1 MSFPASGQGLWDS
14 LEMGS
19 GRKLKEGFTLL
30 EVFVAMSLLFVVLA
44 TVYGSFQVHVK
55 TMERAV
61 QVHRLNQVA
70 RVSLSIL
77 ARDLQGVFWPL
88 LSAEEAQELSEE
100 EEQEPDEE
108 EETMGPVAKEK
119 VEDQELYFLVQ
130 PIQEAGRPWYRMI
143 LLTQSIPGGPLLDQ
157 YPWVHAVEYRLAK
170 DQDTG
175 KPVLVRREN
184 LAPTRDIL
192 SGGEEWALSEAV
204 VAFEVLCWSRA
215 GELFQEWD
223 SRITRSLPAAVLV
236 RLWVQDPADPA
247 QEPVLYSLRVS
258 MPPSPELPEEEG
270 PCRKPKR
277 TETRTLV

>member
-1 MSFPASGQGLWDS
+1 MVSG
-14 LEMGS
+14 
-19 GRKLKEGFTLL
+19 KTLKEGFTLL
-30 EVFVAMSLLFVVLA
+30 EVFVAISLLFVVLA

-61 QVHRLNQVA
+61 QAHRLNHAA

-88 LSAEEAQELSEE
+88 LSAEEALELLEE
-100 EEQEPDEE
+100 DEEEPDEE

-130 PIQEAGRPWYRMI
+130 PIEEAGRPWYRMI

-192 SGGEEWALSEAV
+192 TGGEEWALSEAV
-204 VAFEVLCWSRA
+204 VAFEVLCWSRS
-215 GELFQEWD
+215 GELLKEWD

-236 RLWVQDPADPA
+236 RLWVQDPTDPS

-258 MPPSPELPEEEG
+258 MPPSPEPPEEEG
-270 PCRKPKR
+270 P
-277 TETRTLV
+277 

>member
-1 MSFPASGQGLWDS
+1 MRPADYKITPGCRKSFSTLGQGLWDS

-19 GRKLKEGFTLL
+19 GRKLEKGFTLL

-61 QVHRLNQVA
+61 QVHRLNHVA

-77 ARDLQGVFWPL
+77 ARDLQGVFWPV

-100 EEQEPDEE
+100 DELEPDEE

-130 PIQEAGRPWYRMI
+130 PIQEAGRPWHRMI

-204 VAFEVLCWSRA
+204 VAFEVLCWSRT
-215 GELFQEWD
+215 GELLQEWD

-270 PCRKPKR
+270 P
-277 TETRTLV
+277 